1 MKLYLDTQFL
11 DLVLEQWAKGEHDY
25 SKVYELPIF
34 QAFWKHQEDY
44 LHRPLSKEKCLHDL
58 LFIDDI
64 DMESHKEEIVRNMNY
79 IREIDLDMVLQ
90 HVKRYL
96 PKECLCADRDVPIH
110 LMIGIAGMALN
121 DAIIM
126 DPSPCP
132 WFVNDGSNKEKY
144 VNEHFIPVLAH
155 ELHHIGYKKIRQI
168 AQTRKSKTTCE
179 LAANLLCE
187 LQMEGGAQLC
197 ESSWDGSAIS
207 AQEKEELKGSWK
219 EIQSILI
226 GWIDRGLEIPTKAD
240 WDALTNGWRSGL
252 FYRSTLL
259 MCKALISD
267 GYYASVADCMLD
279 EPLAVYE
286 KMSRLLE

>member
-132 WFVNDGSNKEKY
+132 WFVNWQLIFCANFRWKVVPSFVKVVGM
-144 VNEHFIPVLAH
+144 VLIFR
-155 ELHHIGYKKIRQI
+155 LRKK
-168 AQTRKSKTTCE
+168 KS
-179 LAANLLCE
+179 
-187 LQMEGGAQLC
+187 
-197 ESSWDGSAIS
+197 
-207 AQEKEELKGSWK
+207 
-219 EIQSILI
+219 
-226 GWIDRGLEIPTKAD
+226 
-240 WDALTNGWRSGL
+240 
-252 FYRSTLL
+252 
-259 MCKALISD
+259 
-267 GYYASVADCMLD
+267 
-279 EPLAVYE
+279 
-286 KMSRLLE
+286 